1 MLTPQE
7 VYPLL
12 VVWLQ
17 ACAGPAHRTAGA
29 ALAHLVTALLVGQ
42 SLRPSALM
50 RALVSPQ
57 PVPARQRYRRVARAW
72 TRAWLSPAW
81 LTPRL
86 VQAARTLVPGE
97 RRVVLDSVR
106 CGGWE
111 VFTVGLLWHGRVLP
125 LSWLALP
132 YPWPKGAFTPSVC
145 TLLGR
150 VAAAW
155 PAAAPPPH
163 LLADRAFPSQ
173 RLFATL
179 QGWGWEWTV
188 RLRAQMHLTVA
199 GERQALRERIRQ
211 SRPGQWTATPATFGQ
226 GRSAVRA
233 TLVIGR
239 GLPVVPWHQ
248 RGPASQRARQ
258 QQAAQRDRDLAT
270 KRRRAI
276 RRPAPETDRWVVLF
290 TTHPHWR
297 PAVTAYR
304 RRWATEGTYRDG
316 QGGWDGRHGWDLE
329 PTVARAASRAQVEAI
344 VGLWALG
351 TLVQCWL
358 GDQLGAPSAPPA
370 VQAIERQWTTTGRL
384 SVWAR
389 GQFAWREPSGA
400 LRPWL
405 LDTLRAGA
413 TRLAAARPDAP
424 TAREA
429 SPPRAAKQAA

>member
-1 MLTPQE
+1 MPTPQE
-7 VYPLL
+7 VYPVLRD
-12 VVWLQ
+12 WLQ
-17 ACAGPAHRTAGA
+17 GCVGPGHRTAGA
-29 ALAHLVTALLVGQ
+29 ALAHLVTALLISQ

-57 PVPARQRYRRVARAW
+57 PVPARQRYRRVTRAW
-72 TRAWLSPAW
+72 TRPWLSPAW

-97 RRVVLDSVR
+97 KRLVLDSVR

-132 YPWPKGAFTPSVC
+132 YPWPKGRFTPSVC
-145 TLLGR
+145 ALLGR

-163 LLADRAFPSQ
+163 LLADRAFGSQ
-173 RLFATL
+173 RLFTTL
-179 QGWGWEWTV
+179 QQWGWGWTV

-199 GERQALRERIRQ
+199 DTRQALGERIRQ
-211 SRPGQWTATPATFGQ
+211 SQPGQWTATPAIYGQ
-226 GRSAVRA
+226 GRGAVLA
-233 TLVIGR
+233 TLVVGR
-239 GLPVVPWHQ
+239 GLLVLPWHQ
-248 RGPASQRARQ
+248 RGPASQQARQ
-258 QQAAQRDRDLAT
+258 RQAAQRDRDLAT
-270 KRRRAI
+270 KHRRAV
-276 RRPAPETDRWVVLF
+276 RRPAPETDRWVALF

-297 PAVTAYR
+297 PAVTDYR

-329 PTVARAASRAQVEAI
+329 PTVARARSCTQVEAI

-351 TLVQCWL
+351 TLIQCWV
-358 GDQLGAPSAPPA
+358 GDQVGAPNAPPA
-370 VQAIERQWTTTGRL
+370 VQAIVRQWTTTGRL

-389 GQFAWREPSGA
+389 GHFAWCEPSGA

-405 LDTLRAGA
+405 LATLRAGA
-413 TRLAAARPDAP
+413 GGFTTTHPGAASARAARPPCGA
-424 TAREA
+424 E
-429 SPPRAAKQAA
+429 QAA

>member
-1 MLTPQE
+1 
-7 VYPLL
+7 VYPVLR
-12 VVWLQ
+12 VWLQ
-17 ACAGPAHRTAGA
+17 VCVGPAHQTAEA
-29 ALAHLVTALLVGQ
+29 ALAHLVTALLIGQ

-72 TRAWLSPAW
+72 TRPWLSPGW

-97 RRVVLDSVR
+97 QRLVLDSVR
-106 CGGWE
+106 CGRWE

-125 LSWLALP
+125 VSWLALP
-132 YPWPKGAFTPSVC
+132 YPWPKKQFTPSVC
-145 TLLGR
+145 RLLGQ

-155 PAAAPPPH
+155 PAGAPAPH
-163 LLADRAFPSQ
+163 LLADRAFGSQ
-173 RLFATL
+173 RLFTTL
-179 QGWGWEWTV
+179 AGWGWGWTV
-188 RLRAQMHLTVA
+188 RLRATLELTVA

-211 SRPGQWTATPATFGQ
+211 SPPAQWTATPALY
-226 GRSAVRA
+226 GRGRAAVAA

-239 GLPVVPWHQ
+239 GLPVLPGHQ
-248 RGPASQRARQ
+248 RGPASLRARER
-258 QQAAQRDRDLAT
+258 QAAQHDRDLVT
-270 KRRRAI
+270 KHRRGV
-276 RRPAPETDRWVVLF
+276 RRPVPETDRWIVLF
-290 TTHPHWR
+290 TTHAHWR
-297 PAVTAYR
+297 PAVTDYR

-329 PTVARAASRAQVEAI
+329 STVARARTGAQVEAI

-351 TLVQCWL
+351 TLIQSWV
-358 GDQLGAPSAPPA
+358 GDQVGAPSAPPA
-370 VQAIERQWTTTGRL
+370 VQAIVQQWTTSGRL

-405 LDTLRAGA
+405 LDTLQAGA
-413 TRLAAARPDAP
+413 ARLAAARL
-424 TAREA
+424 
-429 SPPRAAKQAA
+429 SPPLARQAGPPAVSDQAA